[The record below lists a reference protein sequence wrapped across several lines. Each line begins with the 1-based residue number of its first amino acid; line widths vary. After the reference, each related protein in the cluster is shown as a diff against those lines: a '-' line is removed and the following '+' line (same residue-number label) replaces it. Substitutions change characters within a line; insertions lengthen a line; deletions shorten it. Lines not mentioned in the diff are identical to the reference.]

1 MDPYDHFSIPAIHGE
16 AIAGRSATVRKQLIM
31 LVGNIKQNT
40 FDLMDLL
47 MEAKANNYPAQWG
60 FASVTDYGAQEL
72 GLKERKTQYLIRIGE
87 VCKAVG
93 LKRADYETAGVSK
106 LRDICTLDPE
116 GSWFNPETKTNEP
129 LDEWIVGLI
138 TDAENQTAKE
148 ISEAVLKL
156 KDLIGPDRP
165 VVRSCSM
172 SQSTWDNVVKVAYE
186 RVRMKLGSAGRD
198 DQGMA
203 KEYSDGACLECICAD
218 WLAGESLE
226 HEEENSDIPMEEI

>member
-1 MDPYDHFSIPAIHGE
+1 MDPLNPPAIHGE
-16 AIAGRSATVRKQLIM
+16 VVAGRSATVRKQLIM

-60 FASVTDYGAQEL
+60 FVSVTDYGVQEL

-93 LKRADYETAGVSK
+93 LKRADYETAGISK

-116 GSWFNPETKTNEP
+116 GSWFNPDTKTNEP

-138 TDAENQTAKE
+138 TDAENVILPLVRNEGYSPALESFVRDHHIDIVFPVIAVILPPRSDTART
-148 ISEAVLKL
+148 
-156 KDLIGPDRP
+156 PNR
-165 VVRSCSM
+165 R
-172 SQSTWDNVVKVAYE
+172 AYPP
-186 RVRMKLGSAGRD
+186 RD
-198 DQGMA
+198 TCGQR
-203 KEYSDGACLECICAD
+203 AD
-218 WLAGESLE
+218 HSVSRLYRKRRIRTPTSR
-226 HEEENSDIPMEEI
+226 